1 MAGLQDILSDPNY
14 VNANAAT
21 KAAIFDKF
29 APLDSNFTKA
39 NPETQNAI
47 RTKFGVSVTAEPEV
61 RTNAEGTVIQ
71 PDVPLVGGQMR
82 EQQDARQ
89 NVGAE
94 LPAFAKTSPR
104 LYEAAVKARQM
115 LGPTIEAGGAIGGG
129 LIGTAG
135 GPPGIVGGAG
145 LGYGIAKEILTAA
158 DVALGLRQQRQGAQQ
173 YEEPIRN
180 VLEGATYEAGGQ
192 AAGPIIQNALSATGR
207 GITNVLGKIQDVRQ
221 LPKQLAADIA
231 RKTFETPVNLEA
243 GRNALRQAVET
254 GQTVTP
260 AQAIAQ
266 GKVISPT
273 TQAMLEDVTARI
285 APMAKETKA
294 AAQLAGR
301 QSTIKAITPDIDEAI
316 KVRSTT
322 ADPLWKAADE
332 SVAVVDDNLKNLFDR
347 MPQGTLNDAMQIAK
361 IEDKPFAL
369 TKVKG
374 KPISV
379 NVGDSLTG
387 QQMHYIKRALADK
400 AYGSEAATGLGA
412 DAQRAVKGLL
422 NDYVT
427 AFETNIPVYGEAR
440 RTFADLSAPVNQA
453 QVLKEMVSILEKPG
467 GGERITPFL
476 NVLGRGETAMLKRAG
491 GRGAPRYTALEE
503 ALSPEQI
510 GVVRNVAK
518 ELETNAAV
526 KQEITLGQQRFSDLM
541 KEVLPSFSLPNVFN
555 IFATTANKVLDVVG
569 VKAGKKTMAELEKA
583 ALTAK
588 SFDEL
593 LGTLPATE
601 RNRVLSVIR
610 DPDTWKG
617 IVSATSKAVPKEF
630 RGPGIL
636 GAKEALNVPEMPV
649 NALAPQQ
656 QPNQNA
662 LAR

>member
-61 RTNAEGTVIQ
+61 RINAEGTVIQ

-115 LGPTIEAGGAIGGG
+115 LGPTVEAGGAIGGG

-231 RKTFETPVNLEA
+231 RKTFETPANLEA
-243 GRNALRQAVET
+243 GRNALQQAVAS

-260 AQAIAQ
+260 AQALAQ

-273 TQAMLEDVTARI
+273 TQAMLEDVTTRI

-294 AAQLAGR
+294 AGQLAGR

-316 KVRSTT
+316 KVRSAT

-332 SVAVVDDNLKNLFDR
+332 SVAVVDDTLKNILDR
-347 MPQGTLNDAMQIAK
+347 MPKGTLESAAEIAK
-361 IEDKPFAL
+361 IE
-369 TKVKG
+369 G
-374 KPISV
+374 KSFPSGV
-379 NVGDSLTG
+379 DVGSSLTG
-387 QQMHYIKRALADK
+387 QQMHYIKRGLADK

-422 NDYVT
+422 DEYVT
-427 AFETNIPVYGEAR
+427 ALESKIPVYGEAR
-440 RTFADLSAPVNQA
+440 RTFSDLSAPVNQA
-453 QVLKEMVSILEKPG
+453 QVLNEMVSVLTKPG

-503 ALSPEQI
+503 VLSPEQI

-541 KEVLPSFSLPNVFN
+541 KEVIPSFSLPNVFN

-588 SFDEL
+588 SFDDL

-649 NALAPQQ
+649 NALAPSQQ
-656 QPNQNA
+656 QNQNA
-662 LAR
+662 LAK

>member
-1 MAGLQDILSDPNY
+1 MAGLQQILSDPNY

-29 APLDSNFTKA
+29 APLDPNYA
-39 NPETQNAI
+39 NANAETQTAI
-47 RTKFGVSVTAEPEV
+47 RTKFGLGVAETPIESET
-61 RTNAEGTVIQ
+61 RA
-71 PDVPLVGGQMR
+71 
-82 EQQDARQ
+82 

-94 LPAFAKTSPR
+94 IPAWGKENPR
-104 LYEAAVKARQM
+104 LYQVALKTREL
-115 LGPTIEAGGAIGGG
+115 LGPTAEAGGAIAGG
-129 LIGTAG
+129 LVGTAG
-135 GPPGIVGGAG
+135 GPLGTVAGAG
-145 LGYGIAKEILTAA
+145 LGYGIAKEALTAA

-180 VLEGATYEAGGQ
+180 VLEGATMEAGGQ
-192 AAGPIIQNALSATGR
+192 AAGPIIQNALSAAGR

-231 RKTFETPVNLEA
+231 RKTFETPANLET

-266 GKVISPT
+266 SKVISPT

-301 QSTIKAITPDIDEAI
+301 QSTIKAITPNIDEAI
-316 KVRSTT
+316 KVRSAA

-332 SVAVVDDNLKNLFDR
+332 SVAVVDDTLKNILDR
-347 MPQGTLNDAMQIAK
+347 MPKGTLDSAAEIAK
-361 IEDKPFAL
+361 IE
-369 TKVKG
+369 G
-374 KPISV
+374 KSFPS
-379 NVGDSLTG
+379 NVDVGSSLTG
-387 QQMHYIKRALADK
+387 QQMHYIKRGLADK

-422 NDYVT
+422 DEYVT
-427 AFETNIPVYGEAR
+427 ALESKIPVYGDAR

-476 NVLGRGETAMLKRAG
+476 NTLARGEEPMLKRAG
-491 GRGAPRYTALEE
+491 GRGAPRYTAIEE
-503 ALSPEQI
+503 VLTPEQI

-541 KEVLPSFSLPNVFN
+541 KDVIPSFSLPNVFN

-588 SFDEL
+588 SFDDL

-601 RNRVLSVIR
+601 RNKVLNIIR
-610 DPDTWKG
+610 NPETWEGLVNTAAK
-617 IVSATSKAVPKEF
+617 TWPKQI
-630 RGPGIL
+630 RGGLVAGSI
-636 GAKEALNVPEMPV
+636 GAQKDYSRI
-649 NALAPQQ
+649 NALAPQEQPQ
-656 QPNQNA
+656 QNRNA